1 MFIETL
7 YTMVCSRKIEED
19 NLLHSLGIYLHILW
33 FYIKHVLRKPTSYST
48 LFLLAFQMA
57 RITLLFSL
65 SVNTMQKRKYAK
77 HAKQFSVAYHSKGCK
92 EFLRKFTHIQESF
105 DKMKCLYM

>member
-1 MFIETL
+1 M
-7 YTMVCSRKIEED
+7 
-19 NLLHSLGIYLHILW
+19 
-33 FYIKHVLRKPTSYST
+33 LRELISYGT

-77 HAKQFSVAYHSKGCK
+77 HTMEFSIANHSKGCK
-92 EFLRKFTHIQESF
+92 EFIKKIH
-105 DKMKCLYM
+105 